1 MIASLYGE
9 LSLIMTTDSWMHT
22 YLETHS
28 QNTIDG

>member
-28 QNTIDG
+28 KHN